1 MIISQGS
8 LIQLLSQ
15 QMWLVLVLSFPV
27 IAATA
32 LTGIL
37 ISLFQAVTQIQ
48 EQTIQFLLKMIVFGV
63 IMIFIG
69 SWMLHS
75 LISYTKVIML
85 QI

>member
-15 QMWLVLVLSFPV
+15 QMWLVLVLSLP
-27 IAATA
+27 IIGATA

-37 ISLFQAVTQIQ
+37 ISLIQAVTQIQ
-48 EQTIQFLLKMIVFGV
+48 EQTIQFLLKLIVFGV
-63 IMIFIG
+63 IMMLIG
-69 SWMLHS
+69 GWMLHS
-75 LISYTKVIML
+75 IISYTKVIML

>member
-75 LISYTKVIML
+75 LISYAKVIML